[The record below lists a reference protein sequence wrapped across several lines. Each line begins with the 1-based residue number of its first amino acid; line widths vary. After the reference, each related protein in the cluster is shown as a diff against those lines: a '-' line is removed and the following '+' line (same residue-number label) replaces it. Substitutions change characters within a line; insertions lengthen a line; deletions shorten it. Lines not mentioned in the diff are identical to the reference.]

1 MKLRLDEYYYIIS
14 YDLDGIEDY
23 MPENM
28 ANELDKFSKSHNQD
42 EIFDYL
48 ENLYSYIKVINS
60 EYNINEVDLEK
71 SLINYTAI
79 IKIRDKYYSFNWYY
93 TWNWRFDD
101 RVDVDKDLVEVIPR
115 KKTITVYE

>member
-1 MKLRLDEYYYIIS
+1 MKLRLAEYYYIIS

-101 RVDVDKDLVEVIPR
+101 RVDVDKDLVEVTPR

>member
-14 YDLDGIEDY
+14 YDLVGIEVY

-101 RVDVDKDLVEVIPR
+101 RVDVDKDLVEVTPR

>member
-28 ANELDKFSKSHNQD
+28 ANELDKFSKSHNQN

-101 RVDVDKDLVEVIPR
+101 RVDVDKYLVEVIPR

>member
-28 ANELDKFSKSHNQD
+28 ANELDKFSKSHNQN

-71 SLINYTAI
+71 SLINYTAF

-101 RVDVDKDLVEVIPR
+101 RVDVDKDLVEVTPR

>member
-28 ANELDKFSKSHNQD
+28 ANELDKFSKSHNQN

-101 RVDVDKDLVEVIPR
+101 RVDVDKDLVEVTPR

>member
-1 MKLRLDEYYYIIS
+1 MKLRLAEYYYIIS

-28 ANELDKFSKSHNQD
+28 ANELDKFSKSHNQN

-101 RVDVDKDLVEVIPR
+101 RVDVDKDLVEVTPR

>member
-14 YDLDGIEDY
+14 QDLDGIEDY

-101 RVDVDKDLVEVIPR
+101 RVDVDKDLVEVTPR

>member
-28 ANELDKFSKSHNQD
+28 ANELDKFSKSHNQN

>member
-101 RVDVDKDLVEVIPR
+101 RVDGDKDLVEVTPR

>member
-14 YDLDGIEDY
+14 YNWDNIENY

-28 ANELDKFSKSHNQD
+28 ADELDKFRESYNQA

-60 EYNINEVDLEK
+60 EYNINDIDLGK

-79 IKIRDKYYSFNWYY
+79 IKIGDKYYSFDWYF
-93 TWNWRFDD
+93 TLQWRFED
-101 RVDVDKDLVEVIPR
+101 RVDVDKDLVEVTPKEIT
-115 KKTITVYE
+115 TIIYE

>member
-14 YDLDGIEDY
+14 YDWDSIEDY

-28 ANELDKFSKSHNQD
+28 ANELDKFSKSHSQG

-48 ENLYSYIKVINS
+48 ENLYSHIKIINR
-60 EYNINEVDLEK
+60 EYNINEVDFER
-71 SLINYTAI
+71 SLVNYTAI
-79 IKIRDKYYSFNWYY
+79 IKIGDKYYSFDWYY
-93 TWNWRFDD
+93 TWNWRFED
-101 RVDVDKDLVEVIPR
+101 RVDVDKDLVEVTPR

>member
-28 ANELDKFSKSHNQD
+28 ANELDKFSKSHNQY

>member
-48 ENLYSYIKVINS
+48 ENLYSYIKVINR

-101 RVDVDKDLVEVIPR
+101 RVDVDKDLVEVTPR

>member
-101 RVDVDKDLVEVIPR
+101 RVDVDKDLVEVTPR